1 MSAIAEGDQMAFN
14 LLTSRHLKMVYAIAL
29 QRLKHPSDAEE
40 VAQDVFT
47 RLWKNAPK
55 WEAEAKVSTWL
66 YRVCVNRSI
75 DMLRRRK
82 PMTDIDDVP
91 EIPDGA
97 DNALQTLETKDRK
110 RQIEEALGNLKSEQR
125 EAIQLVYFFEMRQ
138 QEAAD
143 SLGLSLA
150 AFESLLRRARKKL
163 HTVLNKNYEE
173 LY

>member
-1 MSAIAEGDQMAFN
+1 
-14 LLTSRHLKMVYAIAL
+14 
-29 QRLKHPSDAEE
+29 
-40 VAQDVFT
+40 
-47 RLWKNAPK
+47 
-55 WEAEAKVSTWL
+55 
-66 YRVCVNRSI
+66 
-75 DMLRRRK
+75 
-82 PMTDIDDVP
+82 
-91 EIPDGA
+91 
-97 DNALQTLETKDRK
+97 LENKDRK

-125 EAIQLVYFFEMRQ
+125 DAIQLVYFFEMRQ